1 MYLSVGQRTILPRH
15 LNFKKAFNASV
26 FGTIAGAHTKLRPL
40 LSTFISSGSKGK
52 FPIMDVINWCLFCD
66 CLMQVFLYCIFAAF
80 VFFFY
85 IYTQSKNLRYK
96 LLYTLLKLLYNTTTT
111 IPRGAKYNDNPEA
124 LKKEKLKRKTFK
136 RKPDIIIKKDM
147 DNKNKKKGGERVLQ
161 RRSAMVAAW
170 FVAEFGKSLI

>member
-1 MYLSVGQRTILPRH
+1 MS
-15 LNFKKAFNASV
+15 F
-26 FGTIAGAHTKLRPL
+26 
-40 LSTFISSGSKGK
+40 
-52 FPIMDVINWCLFCD
+52 
-66 CLMQVFLYCIFAAF
+66 FLYI
-80 VFFFY
+80 Y
-85 IYTQSKNLRYK
+85 IQSKNLRYK

-147 DNKNKKKGGERVLQ
+147 DNKKKGGKGVAKKECL
-161 RRSAMVAAW
+161 VAAW

>member
-1 MYLSVGQRTILPRH
+1 MGL
-15 LNFKKAFNASV
+15 
-26 FGTIAGAHTKLRPL
+26 
-40 LSTFISSGSKGK
+40 FI
-52 FPIMDVINWCLFCD
+52 
-66 CLMQVFLYCIFAAF
+66 
-80 VFFFY
+80 Y
-85 IYTQSKNLRYK
+85 IYIYIQSKNLRYK

-147 DNKNKKKGGERVLQ
+147 DSKKNKQNKKGVAKKECL
-161 RRSAMVAAW
+161 VAAW